1 MNITRILSFIALMLL
16 LSGCSLLEV
25 KLDSQST
32 PLTTQELN
40 IRLLT
45 REYSA
50 VFFKHVEEAADD
62 IATKNTD
69 NDDVYTFA
77 ILWKIYAHEG
87 LQQSAYQISPFAGLI
102 DSWVFTRQ
110 MEMYFTS
117 GDGNTLFG
125 TEQTIAVNTSHQLAI
140 EIEKL
145 AKRVLK
151 PQQFKQSRT
160 FVNNFVTNHPFDS
173 NSFARTPAFNDW
185 LSYNKIDESEAI
197 TTIGT
202 MPEALGDLSDRLSN
216 LSSLSPKLLT
226 WKAELLA
233 RNSQIDSEQLSRT
246 LENINQSSLKFQ
258 DFVVNNP
265 EYMKVL
271 AAEMGKVLQPLLDD
285 FDKKADTKLGV
296 ISQERLALE
305 VMVERERIAIGE
317 MVTVERANITKD
329 LDVIAQNVVQRA
341 IEQLTIMLSD
351 ILVYLILF
359 SLVIFF
365 APFGLGF
372 LMGKRYQRPVKIKQ
386 A

>member
-1 MNITRILSFIALMLL
+1 MNIIRIFSFIVLTYL

-25 KLDSQST
+25 KLDSQSI

-50 VFFKHVEEAADD
+50 VFFKHVEETADD
-62 IATKNTD
+62 ITSKNTD
-69 NDDVYTFA
+69 NDGIYTFA

-87 LQQSAYQISPFAGLI
+87 LQQSAYQVSPFAGLI
-102 DSWVFTRQ
+102 DSWAFTRQ

-117 GDGNTLFG
+117 GDGQTLFG
-125 TEQTIAVNTSHQLAI
+125 SEQILAVNTSHQLAV
-140 EIEKL
+140 EIESL
-145 AKRVLK
+145 AERVLK

-160 FVNNFVTNHPFDS
+160 FVNDFVTKHPFDS
-173 NSFARTPAFNDW
+173 NSFVRTPAFNAW
-185 LSYNKIDESEAI
+185 LEYNNIDESEAI

-216 LSSLSPKLLT
+216 LSTLSPKLLT
-226 WKAELLA
+226 WKAQLLA
-233 RNSQIDSEQLSRT
+233 RNSQIDGEQLSQT

-285 FDKKADTKLGV
+285 FDKKADSKLGV
-296 ISQERLALE
+296 ISQERIALE
-305 VMVERERIAIGE
+305 EMVARERIAIGV
-317 MVTVERANITKD
+317 MVTAERANITQD

-341 IEQLTIMLSD
+341 IEQLTIMISD

-372 LMGKRYQRPVKIKQ
+372 FMGKRYQRPAKVKR

>member
-125 TEQTIAVNTSHQLAI
+125 TEQTIAVNTSHQLAT

>member
-62 IATKNTD
+62 IASKNTD

-125 TEQTIAVNTSHQLAI
+125 TEQNIAVNTSHQLAI

>member
-1 MNITRILSFIALMLL
+1 MTRFLSFIALILL

-50 VFFKHVEEAADD
+50 VFFKHVEETADD

>member
-62 IATKNTD
+62 IASKNTD

-125 TEQTIAVNTSHQLAI
+125 TEQAIAVNTSHQLAI

>member
-372 LMGKRYQRPVKIKQ
+372 FMGKRYQRPVKVKQ

>member
-1 MNITRILSFIALMLL
+1 MNITRFLSFIALILL

-50 VFFKHVEEAADD
+50 VFFKHVEETADD

>member
-1 MNITRILSFIALMLL
+1 MNITRFLSFIALILL

-62 IATKNTD
+62 IASKNTD
-69 NDDVYTFA
+69 NDDIYTFA

-372 LMGKRYQRPVKIKQ
+372 FMGKRYQRPVKVKQ